1 MQMIAAVTI
10 GSGNRAE
17 TFEEAEG
24 LVPFPAHM
32 VVFEAIRSESV
43 DTAMIFKMAFFFF
56 RFAGCRLPVSPIGL
70 ASCSIYYNGVT

>member
-56 RFAGCRLPVSPIGL
+56 VLPVAGFRSLQLDWPAVVFITM
-70 ASCSIYYNGVT
+70 V

>member
-43 DTAMIFKMAFFFF
+43 DTAMIFKMAFFFSF
-56 RFAGCRLPVSPIGL
+56 CRLPASGLSNWIGQL
-70 ASCSIYYNGVT
+70 